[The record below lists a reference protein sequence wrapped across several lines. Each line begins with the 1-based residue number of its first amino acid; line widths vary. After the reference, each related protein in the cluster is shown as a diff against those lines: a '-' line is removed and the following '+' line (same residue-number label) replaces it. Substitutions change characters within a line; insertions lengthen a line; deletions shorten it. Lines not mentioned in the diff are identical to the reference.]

1 MSKFLTTSEFKCV
14 DPNKFDLNKYTS
26 NYLKG
31 CILEVYLVYPKESC
45 SDYPLVSDKTEI
57 KRETL
62 SNYQI
67 KIYDFHN
74 IAICNAKNLVINVF
88 DKDRYALHCENLQLY
103 LRNTL
108 RLKKIHRIL
117 EFN

>member
-1 MSKFLTTSEFKCV
+1 M
-14 DPNKFDLNKYTS
+14 
-26 NYLKG
+26 
-31 CILEVYLVYPKESC
+31 
-45 SDYPLVSDKTEI
+45 
-57 KRETL
+57 

-88 DKDRYALHCENLQLY
+88 DKDQYALHYENLQLY

-117 EFN
+117 EFNQSQMLKPYTEFSTEERTEQKQKKIMKSIAEIYKQC

>member
-1 MSKFLTTSEFKCV
+1 M
-14 DPNKFDLNKYTS
+14 N
-26 NYLKG
+26 
-31 CILEVYLVYPKESC
+31 
-45 SDYPLVSDKTEI
+45 YPLVSDKTEI